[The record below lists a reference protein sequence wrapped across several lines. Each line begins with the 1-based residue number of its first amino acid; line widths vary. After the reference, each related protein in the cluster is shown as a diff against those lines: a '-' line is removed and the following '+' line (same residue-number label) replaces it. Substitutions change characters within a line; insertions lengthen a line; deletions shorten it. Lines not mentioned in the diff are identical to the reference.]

1 MLRPSNCCHRVAHW
15 RMTVSNFSYD
25 HTRHPANSLSAR
37 RVAFCSPILV
47 VLNKLVLMTQ
57 TPAQWE
63 AKRNGAV
70 TQSAEVF
77 AVIGRHVEAFSA
89 FVLVLKN

>member
-1 MLRPSNCCHRVAHW
+1 
-15 RMTVSNFSYD
+15 
-25 HTRHPANSLSAR
+25 
-37 RVAFCSPILV
+37 V

-57 TPAQWE
+57 TPAQGE